1 MGRLGYARGMPGNV
15 ARLPSS
21 PQGGDGSPTP
31 GEIYK
36 IAVEEYRFQ
45 AQFNW
50 SRTQYLLVFN
60 AGILA
65 VAIGLTS
72 QPLLVGS
79 LAFVLGLVAS
89 VMTILVVRVQH
100 SYYRAARDHMKR
112 IEAEVQIPMTQR
124 LDTTSTLGGRQRKV
138 SLNQLVYLLLGVL
151 AAANVWGLVS
161 RLVVG

>member
-1 MGRLGYARGMPGNV
+1 MAGNV

-21 PQGGDGSPTP
+21 PRGGDGAPTSAD
-31 GEIYK
+31 IYK

-72 QPLLVGS
+72 QPLLVGA

-89 VMTILVVRVQH
+89 VMTMFVVRVQH

-112 IEAEVQIPMTQR
+112 IEAEVNIPVTQR
-124 LDTTSTLGGRQRKV
+124 LDTTSTLGARKRKV
-138 SLNQLVYLLLGVL
+138 SVNQMVYLLLGAL
-151 AAANVWGLVS
+151 AVANTWGLVS
-161 RLVVG
+161 RLIVG

>member
-1 MGRLGYARGMPGNV
+1 M
-15 ARLPSS
+15 
-21 PQGGDGSPTP
+21 D
-31 GEIYK
+31 IYK
-36 IAVEEYRFQ
+36 IAVDEYRFQ

-72 QPLLVGS
+72 QPLLLGA

-89 VMTILVVRVQH
+89 VVTMLVVRVQH

-112 IEAEVQIPMTQR
+112 IENEIDLPVAQR
-124 LDTTSTLGGRQRKV
+124 LDTTSSLGGRKRKV
-138 SLNQLVYLLLGVL
+138 SVNQLVYGLLLVL
-151 AAANVWGLVS
+151 AAANAYGLVS
-161 RLVVG
+161 RIVSN